1 MYHSNRPY
9 IEWFR
14 TVSENIAGLTKI
26 MFLIFNVVSLIRP
39 NDCKGQYI
47 NTLTNAI
54 CYVYNL

>member
-14 TVSENIAGLTKI
+14 TVSENI